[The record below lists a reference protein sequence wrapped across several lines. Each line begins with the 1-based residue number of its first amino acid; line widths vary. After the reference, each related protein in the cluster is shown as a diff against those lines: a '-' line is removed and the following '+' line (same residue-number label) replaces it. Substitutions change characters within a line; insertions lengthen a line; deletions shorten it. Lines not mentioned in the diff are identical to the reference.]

1 MTVWMKVTADAA
13 ELPMYVADSAEE
25 LGRILGIKAG
35 TIRSA
40 VYLAKKHGTKC
51 RYVCVKFPS
60 EEITDDDFCS
70 YEERNEKC

>member
-40 VYLAKKHGTKC
+40 VYLAKKNGTKC

-60 EEITDDDFCS
+60 EEA
-70 YEERNEKC
+70 EKALKEQKMF